1 MTYSYDQALTLAMKY
16 HKGQV
21 DKEGNAY
28 IKHLIRVSYLLK
40 QHPNVDETLISVA
53 LLHDIIEDTSM
64 TIKELSEIIQDETI
78 VKTVDIL
85 TRKETETYKEYIQ
98 RVKQDELATI
108 VKIADLRDHLE
119 RKSSIELPASLIKRY
134 EKALIELKF
143 GDEF

>member
-1 MTYSYDQALTLAMKY
+1 MTYSYDKALTLAMKY

-40 QHPNVDETLISVA
+40 QQPNVDETIISVA

-64 TIKELSEIIQDETI
+64 TIKKLSEIIQDETI

-134 EKALIELKF
+134 EKALIELKS
-143 GDEF
+143 GDED

>member
-1 MTYSYDQALTLAMKY
+1 MTYRYDKALTLAMKY

-40 QHPNVDETLISVA
+40 QQPSVDETLISVA

-98 RVKQDELATI
+98 RVKQDKLATI

-134 EKALIELKF
+134 EKALIELKS
-143 GDEF
+143 GDED

>member
-98 RVKQDELATI
+98 RVKQD
-108 VKIADLRDHLE
+108 
-119 RKSSIELPASLIKRY
+119 
-134 EKALIELKF
+134 
-143 GDEF
+143 